1 MLGWILPCI
10 GHMGICDSNG
20 VVYDFQGP
28 YTIIADRMMLGR
40 AARYIPLDPQKVRAG
55 DPVGG
60 PHSARED
67 YDYCVR
73 QGNADYEKRV
83 HCLIYPNCNHH
94 VAHCLT
100 VMRARPPPH
109 PTSLR
114 SGTADSAAADA
125 AKLRADLT
133 PVRMPT
139 AKRRVQRLVT
149 LGHAVAVGVGA
160 LLRAL
165 RRPPRRAGDVCAF
178 RHHCGHRV
186 LACAAV
192 TARGCVYTENVR
204 GGEEEGRETRGWHTQ
219 PTAALL

>member
-100 VMRARPPPH
+100 VMRARPRPTPP
-109 PTSLR
+109 L
-114 SGTADSAAADA
+114 SAQALLILLPLMLL
-125 AKLRADLT
+125 KLRADLT
-133 PVRMPT
+133 PVPT
-139 AKRRVQRLVT
+139 AQRRVQGLVA

-165 RRPPRRAGDVCAF
+165 RRPPRRAGDVCAL
-178 RHHCGHRV
+178 RHHCGDRV

-192 TARGCVYTENVR
+192 TARRCPRVR
-204 GGEEEGRETRGWHTQ
+204 V
-219 PTAALL
+219 